1 MATPGTP
8 PLEDKL
14 ASMALKGDK
23 KEGKAKAPK
32 EPKAPQAPKAAGGGK
47 DVKKETQLGMS
58 VTRAEDFGAW
68 YSNVVTAGE
77 MIEYYDVSGCY
88 ILRPWSYAIW
98 ERIKDHFDAEI
109 KKCAPT
115 TRQLRRGIT
124 QRQQRR
130 AQRSATAA
138 AAVAALRGCR
148 SRRAAH
154 ASRVARAS
162 DTRRTGSTACSCHA
176 GASRRSATHLSPR
189 TLLSERR
196 VRLGVENAY
205 FPLFVSEKALTAE
218 KDHVEGFAPEA
229 RSAPRSARPC
239 PSLRTVD

>member
-14 ASMALKGDK
+14 ASMAIKGDK

-32 EPKAPQAPKAAGGGK
+32 EPKAPQAPKAPGAGK

-109 KKCAPT
+109 KKCAPGSGAAGAQRT
-115 TRQLRRGIT
+115 TR
-124 QRQQRR
+124 
-130 AQRSATAA
+130 AA
-138 AAVAALRGCR
+138 ANRSGCVAAAPGARHAH
-148 SRRAAH
+148 RAL
-154 ASRVARAS
+154 
-162 DTRRTGSTACSCHA
+162 
-176 GASRRSATHLSPR
+176 SA
-189 TLLSERR
+189 
-196 VRLGVENAY
+196 
-205 FPLFVSEKALTAE
+205 
-218 KDHVEGFAPEA
+218 
-229 RSAPRSARPC
+229 
-239 PSLRTVD
+239 

>member
-14 ASMALKGDK
+14 ASMSVKGDK

-32 EPKAPQAPKAAGGGK
+32 APAQPKAPGGGK
-47 DVKKETQLGMS
+47 EVKKETQLGMN

-109 KKCAPT
+109 KKCVPHATPCAP
-115 TRQLRRGIT
+115 
-124 QRQQRR
+124 RR
-130 AQRSATAA
+130 ALRAIRRCAHRSLVAARAA
-138 AAVAALRGCR
+138 AAPGA
-148 SRRAAH
+148 RRAH
-154 ASRVARAS
+154 RASAAPPTRWLLAAPLRRELRQRRGWPHRELTRPHPTARA
-162 DTRRTGSTACSCHA
+162 
-176 GASRRSATHLSPR
+176 ASRR
-189 TLLSERR
+189 
-196 VRLGVENAY
+196 RLGVENAY
-205 FPLFVSEKALTAE
+205 FPLFVSEKALNAE
-218 KDHVEGFAPEA
+218 KDHVEGFAPEVRAAAA
-229 RSAPRSARPC
+229 RALAASAP
-239 PSLRTVD
+239 

>member
-14 ASMALKGDK
+14 ASLALK
-23 KEGKAKAPK
+23 KEAKAKVPK
-32 EPKAPQAPKAAGGGK
+32 EPKAPAAPKAPGGGK

-109 KKCAPT
+109 KKCAPEAA
-115 TRQLRRGIT
+115 QLRRGCS
-124 QRQQRR
+124 QWQQPRR
-130 AQRSATAA
+130 
-138 AAVAALRGCR
+138 LRDA
-148 SRRAAH
+148 RAASLQH
-154 ASRVARAS
+154 KPPGRRGVALCAL
-162 DTRRTGSTACSCHA
+162 A
-176 GASRRSATHLSPR
+176 PR
-189 TLLSERR
+189 TLLTVVASGWASRTRTSRSSCPRR
-196 VRLGVENAY
+196 R
-205 FPLFVSEKALTAE
+205 
-218 KDHVEGFAPEA
+218 
-229 RSAPRSARPC
+229 
-239 PSLRTVD
+239 